1 MNRFSSK
8 SILYIQYTDPVAYPP
23 LQHSSRIL
31 ARLGYQSSFLGINT
45 DIVENLRFPSH
56 PSIKVYYIPFCL
68 PGWRQK
74 IHYLQYTLWVALW
87 VLCWRP
93 QWIYAS
99 DLLSCPIAYGLS
111 LIPGVKVLYH
121 EHDSFHGAT
130 TGSFF
135 IGLCLKA
142 RTKLARRSVACILP
156 NQARLS
162 QFCTQNPGAN
172 APFCVW
178 NCPAL
183 EEVSSSQPDYSQH
196 EDLWLLYHGSIVPD
210 RLPLAVLD
218 SLCLLPKSVKL
229 RVIGYETR
237 GYRGYID
244 EIMARASQ
252 LGLLERLEIRE
263 AMPRQALLQWCAKS
277 HIGLALM
284 PLVSDDINM
293 TSMIGAS
300 NKPFDYL
307 ACGLPLV
314 VADLPDWQAMYVKP
328 GYGLACNPGDS
339 ESIAAALNWYLH
351 HPAEMRAM
359 GEQGRQRILTDWNYE
374 AQFSV
379 VKNQILQPSLGAD
392 QPLNPTG
399 LTAVAPDSIKSS

>member
-1 MNRFSSK
+1 MFNKKR
-8 SILYIQYTDPVAYPP
+8 ILYIQYTNPAAYPP

-31 ARLGYQSSFLGINT
+31 AQAGYKTVFLGT
-45 DIVENLRFPSH
+45 HAEVEESLSFPFHPDIR
-56 PSIKVYYIPFCL
+56 VYQIPFCL

-74 IHYLQYTLWVALW
+74 VHYLQYGLW
-87 VLCWRP
+87 VLLWVLRWRP

-99 DLLSCPIAYGLS
+99 DLLTCPIAYGLI
-111 LIPGVKVLYH
+111 LIPGVKVIYH
-121 EHDSFHGAT
+121 EHDSFHGASA
-130 TGSFF
+130 GSLF
-135 IGLCLKA
+135 IDLCLKA
-142 RTKLARRSVACILP
+142 RSKLAQRSVACILP
-156 NQARLS
+156 NQARLN
-162 QFCTQNPGAN
+162 QFCTQNPSTN
-172 APFCVW
+172 APLCVW

-183 EEVSSSQPDYSQH
+183 EEVPGPQPDYSQH
-196 EDLWLLYHGSIVPD
+196 EDLWLLYHGSIVPG

-237 GYRGYID
+237 GYRGYIA

-284 PLVSDDINM
+284 PLISDDMNM

-307 ACGLPLV
+307 ACGLPLL
-314 VADLPDWQAMYVKP
+314 VANLPDWQAMYVQP
-328 GYGLACNPGDS
+328 GYGLACNPEDP
-339 ESIAAALNWYLH
+339 ESIAAVVNWYLH
-351 HPAEMRAM
+351 HPTEMRAM
-359 GEQGRQRILTDWNYE
+359 GEQGRQRILNDWNYE
-374 AQFSV
+374 AQFAV
-379 VKNQILQPSLGAD
+379 VKNQILHPFLGAD
-392 QPLNPTG
+392 QPLNSTDF
-399 LTAVAPDSIKSS
+399 TAVAPDSIKSS

>member
-1 MNRFSSK
+1 MNQFCQQC
-8 SILYIQYTDPVAYPP
+8 ILYIQYTNPAAYPP

-31 ARLGYQSSFLGINT
+31 SRLGYQSVFLGIKTTVAEGLN
-45 DIVENLRFPSH
+45 FPFHHSIRVYQI
-56 PSIKVYYIPFCL
+56 PSCS

-74 IHYLQYTLWVALW
+74 VHYVQYALWILLW
-87 VLCWRP
+87 VLRWRP
-93 QWIYAS
+93 RWVYAS

-111 LIPGVKVLYH
+111 LIPGIKVIYH
-121 EHDSFHGAT
+121 EHDTSHGAT
-130 TGSFF
+130 TGSFLT
-135 IGLCLKA
+135 GLCLKA
-142 RTKLARRSVACILP
+142 RSKLAQRAVACILP

-162 QFCTQNPGAN
+162 QFCIQNSGTN

-183 EEVSSSQPDYSQH
+183 EEVPGPQPDHSKH

-237 GYRGYID
+237 GYRGYMD

-284 PLVSDDINM
+284 PLVSHDINM

-314 VADLPDWQAMYVKP
+314 VADLPDWQAMYVEP
-328 GYGLACNPGDS
+328 GYGLACNPEEP
-339 ESIAAALNWYLH
+339 ESIAATIDWYLD
-351 HPAEMRAM
+351 HPTEMRAM
-359 GEQGRQRILTDWNYE
+359 GEQGRRRILTDWNYE

-379 VKNQILQPSLGAD
+379 IKNQISPPLLQANIPTSGM
-392 QPLNPTG
+392 PLNSVG
-399 LTAVAPDSIKSS
+399 SNSVKSN

>member
-1 MNRFSSK
+1 MFNKNR
-8 SILYIQYTDPVAYPP
+8 ILYIQYTNPAAYPP

-31 ARLGYQSSFLGINT
+31 AQAGCEVVFLGTHT
-45 DIVENLRFPSH
+45 DVVESLHFPFH
-56 PSIKVYYIPFCL
+56 PNIGVYQIPFCS

-74 IHYLQYTLWVALW
+74 IHYLQYGLW
-87 VLCWRP
+87 VLLGVLRWRP
-93 QWIYAS
+93 EWIYAS
-99 DLLSCPIAYGLS
+99 DLLTCPIAYGLS
-111 LIPGVKVLYH
+111 LISGIKVLYH
-121 EHDSFHGAT
+121 EHDSFHGASA
-130 TGSFF
+130 GSLF

-142 RTKLARRSVACILP
+142 RTKLAQQAVACILP
-156 NQARLS
+156 NQGRLS
-162 QFCTQNPGAN
+162 QFCTQNPGTN
-172 APFCVW
+172 APLCVW

-183 EEVSSSQPDYSQH
+183 EEVPGPQPDHSKH

-237 GYRGYID
+237 GYRGYMD

-284 PLVSDDINM
+284 PLVSHDINM

-314 VADLPDWQAMYVKP
+314 VTDLPDWQAMYVEP
-328 GYGLACNPGDS
+328 GYGLACNPEDP
-339 ESIAAALNWYLH
+339 ESIAAAIGWYLD
-351 HPAEMRAM
+351 HPTEMRAM
-359 GEQGRQRILTDWNYE
+359 GEQGRRRILNDWNYE
-374 AQFSV
+374 AQFAV
-379 VKNQILQPSLGAD
+379 VKNQILHPFLGAD
-392 QPLNPTG
+392 QPLNSTEF
-399 LTAVAPDSIKSS
+399 TAVAPDSIKSS

>member
-1 MNRFSSK
+1 MFNKNR
-8 SILYIQYTDPVAYPP
+8 ILYIQYTNPAAYPP

-31 ARLGYQSSFLGINT
+31 AQAGCEVVFLGTHT
-45 DIVENLRFPSH
+45 DVVESLHFPFH
-56 PSIKVYYIPFCL
+56 PNIGVYQIPFCS

-74 IHYLQYTLWVALW
+74 IHYLQYGLW
-87 VLCWRP
+87 VLLGVLRWRP
-93 QWIYAS
+93 EWIYAS
-99 DLLSCPIAYGLS
+99 DLLTCPIAYGLS
-111 LIPGVKVLYH
+111 LISGIKVLYH
-121 EHDSFHGAT
+121 EHDSFHGASA
-130 TGSFF
+130 GSLF

-142 RTKLARRSVACILP
+142 RSKLAQQAVACILP
-156 NQARLS
+156 NQGRLS
-162 QFCTQNPGAN
+162 QFCTENPGTN
-172 APFCVW
+172 APLCVW

-183 EEVSSSQPDYSQH
+183 DEVPGPQPDHSKH

-237 GYRGYID
+237 GYRGYMD

-284 PLVSDDINM
+284 PLVSHDINM

-314 VADLPDWQAMYVKP
+314 VADLPDWQAMYVQP
-328 GYGLACNPGDS
+328 GYGLACNPGDA
-339 ESIAAALNWYLH
+339 ESIAATIGWYLD
-351 HPAEMRAM
+351 HPTEMRAM
-359 GEQGRQRILTDWNYE
+359 GEQGRRRILNDWNYE
-374 AQFSV
+374 AQFAV
-379 VKNQILQPSLGAD
+379 VKNQILHPFLGAD
-392 QPLNPTG
+392 QPLNSTEF
-399 LTAVAPDSIKSS
+399 TAVAPDSIKSS